1 VLVIHE
7 RHLKR
12 NGVRYKMETALPGFF
27 IYPDLIDEA
36 REKILLD
43 EIDGQTWIVDYLR
56 RLQYYGYR
64 NELEKPY
71 NLVSFPVEMPPLMRE
86 LSAELMEKG
95 VIKLMPDQV
104 IINEYIPGEGI
115 KPHKDRAY
123 YENQI
128 CGVNLGSGCIM
139 RFIRGEYEEVV
150 DIEVP
155 RRSVYVMQD
164 DARKKWKHAIPPRK
178 KDKIYGNLKHR
189 ERRVSITYRKVKQ
202 KQVKPIDPTGKVI
215 KLLQERYNISIE
227 HILKTRIA

>member
-1 VLVIHE
+1 
-7 RHLKR
+7 
-12 NGVRYKMETALPGFF
+12 METALPGLF

-36 REKILLD
+36 RESQLLN
-43 EIDGQTWIVDYLR
+43 EIDSQTWIVDYLR

-71 NLVSFPVEMPPLMRE
+71 DLIPFPIPMPPAIDQLSKE
-86 LSAELMEKG
+86 LVERKIIL
-95 VIKLMPDQV
+95 LQPDQV
-104 IINEYIPGEGI
+104 IINEYVPGEGI

-139 RFIRGEYEEVV
+139 RFIKGMNEQVIDVE
-150 DIEVP
+150 IP

-178 KDKIYGNLKHR
+178 KDNIDGHLKHR
-189 ERRVSITYRKVKQ
+189 ERRVSITYRKVKPS
-202 KQVKPIDPTGKVI
+202 KVHSINPEGKVAQML
-215 KLLQERYNISIE
+215 KEKFNISLDQLTS
-227 HILKTRIA
+227 LK